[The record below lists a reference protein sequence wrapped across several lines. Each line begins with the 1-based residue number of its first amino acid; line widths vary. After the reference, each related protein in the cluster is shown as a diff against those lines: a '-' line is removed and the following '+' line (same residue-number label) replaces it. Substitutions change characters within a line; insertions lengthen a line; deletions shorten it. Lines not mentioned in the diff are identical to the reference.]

1 MTAFGVDNQTTVEE
15 VTGHLDAGIH
25 NTTGVV
31 SNVKN
36 DTLDVALLER
46 RFDRSGDLASR
57 VSLEPGYPN

>member
-1 MTAFGVDNQTTVEE
+1 MTPFGVDNQTTVEE

-36 DTLDVALLER
+36 DTFDVALLER
-46 RFDRSGDLASR
+46 
-57 VSLEPGYPN
+57 